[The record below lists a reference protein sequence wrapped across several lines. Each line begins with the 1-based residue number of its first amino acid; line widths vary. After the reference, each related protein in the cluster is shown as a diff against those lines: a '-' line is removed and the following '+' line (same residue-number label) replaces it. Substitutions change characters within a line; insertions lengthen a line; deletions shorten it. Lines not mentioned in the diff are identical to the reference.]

1 MYTPIHQIPT
11 LDLSDYAY
19 SPERYG
25 DPFGYAALKPSEE
38 LLDAVRAGLKQ
49 GDFFQLFGTNLP
61 IRLPA
66 ARRAAIELFDHPE
79 ETLEERYG
87 HPESHRQR
95 GFSPFGGERAVGMD
109 EVDIY
114 RQFWMTG
121 NLDERSY
128 GGPEDRRYDDADRDP
143 DELSPEFGQSARG
156 VLREAQHV
164 ARVVLRCFEE
174 LFGFT
179 PGELIAKTIGA
190 DTVTRTLFYRSTKL
204 NATLAGE
211 HDDIN
216 LITIL
221 SGDMWGLEV
230 LINGEFQPVLV
241 RPDCAL
247 LNLGEML
254 NQIRG
259 LEHLGRIRHR
269 VMSRPGVHNPRI
281 QFATFVHLLR
291 DTPLLND
298 VRCGDWFAERI
309 RAIQAR

>member
-1 MYTPIHQIPT
+1 MYTPIHTIPT
-11 LDLSDYAY
+11 LDLSEYAY

-25 DPFGYAALKPSEE
+25 DPQAYTALKPSEA
-38 LLDAVRAGLKQ
+38 LLDAVRAGLKT
-49 GDFFQLFGTNLP
+49 GDFFQIFGTQLP
-61 IRLPA
+61 IRLPT
-66 ARRAAIELFDHPE
+66 ARRAAITLFDHPE
-79 ETLEERYG
+79 EILEAGYG
-87 HPESHRQR
+87 HPEAHRQR
-95 GFSPFGGERAVGMD
+95 GFSPFGGEKAVGVD

-121 NLDERSY
+121 NLDERAY
-128 GGPEDRRYDDADRDP
+128 GQAEDRRYDDIDRDP

-156 VLREAQHV
+156 ILREAQHV

-179 PGELIAKTIGA
+179 PGELISKTIGA

-230 LINGEFQPVLV
+230 LVNGEFHPVLV

-254 NQIRG
+254 NQIKG

-291 DTPLLND
+291 DTPLMNS

-309 RAIQAR
+309 RAIQAK